1 MKTLNLTVDGMMCG
15 GCSARLQRVLEA
27 LPQVESCKAD
37 HVTKAVELVLK
48 EDLPFA
54 IRQPGKIWSIRDNIP
69 SVICGS
75 GMLRILEAE
84 QEDGTPVLFS
94 KLRCR
99 LGKRSD
105 AGQ

>member
-48 EDLPFA
+48 EDLPLDA
-54 IRQPGKIWSIRDNIP
+54 IRKA
-69 SVICGS
+69 V
-75 GMLRILEAE
+75 EA
-84 QEDGTPVLFS
+84 
-94 KLRCR
+94 
-99 LGKRSD
+99 
-105 AGQ
+105 AGFKVV